1 MSSPV
6 PSSCSRS
13 TSPSARS
20 SPDRDRGSNPR
31 ASNID
36 FQKVPSDS
44 AHVTMFENNLSIS
57 PIRNVLA
64 KIAEVGHL
72 SAAKLRRISIDA
84 MSAHTTAVNLGYP
97 QDDLK
102 EYLTPV
108 ACAMRVEEM
117 AMATRPLFSHGSCE
131 LRAPQISAVACRA
144 NHVRTCR
151 LCSKNGLLQSTCYYS
166 PLDLVLTNGWSPNF
180 VPSEVK
186 EKYVTKNS
194 EKVIMFPRT
203 VEATLNKLI
212 QSNIVRVSNNDEA
225 KLVSTVNLIIKRTDI
240 QWSRSRGMNL
250 SNDDD
255 LDVVNQARD
264 AEGLPPIKARVV
276 HDYTG
281 SGLNGA
287 QTHCRYSNIDI
298 SDLLN
303 LVQPNCWFAVGDL
316 ASYYESFS
324 LADDFLGWF
333 CFQLF
338 GVLYLATRIMFGF
351 APAPAYCATFTAEI
365 ISWISHLNINVVA
378 MTDDYCIV
386 AKSEKECK
394 ANMDRVV
401 HLLSSCGFRFN
412 DSKFQLGKKVV
423 FIGFLVDSQE
433 MTVSFHPDGVNA
445 YLFVLRGI
453 LGLIRDG
460 KKVKRNDLESLGG
473 KLNHYSILI
482 QQGRLH
488 IHYIWR
494 LIHDIKNI
502 KRYRS
507 KLIRDLCW
515 WDETLSKLAVMGN
528 LPHPFPI
535 FCAEELRTSKDMVM
549 VIRSDASGLVAEDP
563 SQNGGW
569 GFIAGGLNENNPIYK
584 FGRWFGDYQFGPH
597 SHYGELMVLK
607 LFLEVF
613 YTDRNER
620 LYSPDSKI
628 VFWVTD
634 CASAAYSV
642 NKGYCRNPDSLG
654 ILTSILSFC
663 DLHSLWIVALWWPR
677 EEGKLEDLLTHMSA
691 ILNRDLG
698 EGQAVDLA
706 RVRKEHC

>member
-1 MSSPV
+1 M
-6 PSSCSRS
+6 
-13 TSPSARS
+13 
-20 SPDRDRGSNPR
+20 
-31 ASNID
+31 
-36 FQKVPSDS
+36 
-44 AHVTMFENNLSIS
+44 
-57 PIRNVLA
+57 LA
-64 KIAEVGHL
+64 KIAELGHL
-72 SAAKLRRISIDA
+72 SAAKLRRISMDA

-97 QDDLK
+97 PRDGK

-108 ACAMRVEEM
+108 ASAMRVEEM
-117 AMATRPLFSHGSCE
+117 AMATRPLFRHGSSA
-131 LRAPQISAVACRA
+131 LVSPQISADACRA

-151 LCSKNGLLQSTCYYS
+151 LCSENGSLVSSCYYS
-166 PLDLVLTNGWSPNF
+166 PLDLVLTHGWSPNF
-180 VPSEVK
+180 IPSEVNK
-186 EKYVTKNS
+186 KYETKNS
-194 EKVIMFPRT
+194 DKVNMFSRT
-203 VEATLNKLI
+203 VEATLTKLI
-212 QSNIVRVSNNDEA
+212 QSNIVRVGNKEEVN
-225 KLVSTVNLIIKRTDI
+225 LMSTVNLILKRTDM
-240 QWSRSRGMNL
+240 QWSRSRGMTL

-255 LDVVNQARD
+255 LDLVNKARE

-303 LVQPNCWFAVGDL
+303 LVKPNCWFAVGDL

-324 LADDFLGWF
+324 LAHDFLGWF

-351 APAPAYCATFTAEI
+351 APAPAYCATFTAELV
-365 ISWISHLNINVVA
+365 SWISYININVVA

-386 AKSEKECK
+386 ADSKEECS
-394 ANMDRVV
+394 ANMSRVV
-401 HLLSSCGFRFN
+401 HMLSSCGFRFN
-412 DSKFQLGKKVV
+412 NNKFQLGQQIV
-423 FIGFLVDSQE
+423 FIGFLVDSQK
-433 MTVSFHPDGVNA
+433 MTVSFHQDGVNA

-453 LGLIRDG
+453 LSLVREG
-460 KKVKRNDLESLGG
+460 KKIARNDLESLGG

-488 IHYIWR
+488 IHHIWR
-494 LIHDIKNI
+494 CIHDIKHI

-507 KLIRDLCW
+507 SLIRDLCW
-515 WDETLSKLAVMGN
+515 WDKTLSKLAIIGE
-528 LPHPFPI
+528 LPHSFPI
-535 FCAEELRTSKDMVM
+535 FSAEEIRTSKDMVL

-569 GFIAGGLNENNPIYK
+569 GFIAGGLNDDNPIYK
-584 FGRWFGDYQFGPH
+584 FGRWYDEYQFGPH

-613 YTDRNER
+613 YTDRNEH
-620 LYSPDSKI
+620 LHSPGSRI

-642 NKGYCRNPDSLG
+642 NKGYCRNTDSLG
-654 ILTSILSFC
+654 ILASILSFC

-691 ILNRDLG
+691 TLNRDLG